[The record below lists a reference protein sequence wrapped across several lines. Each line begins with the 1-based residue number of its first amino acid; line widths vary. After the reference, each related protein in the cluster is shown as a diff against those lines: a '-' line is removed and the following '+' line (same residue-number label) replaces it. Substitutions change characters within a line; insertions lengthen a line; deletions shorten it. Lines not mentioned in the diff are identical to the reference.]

1 MARKRTLI
9 PSFPASSRTL
19 DLVLILVGAVLV
31 VTWIVGGG
39 GAGLWAFG
47 LVCIAVGALLLVA
60 DRFGA
65 GGVEDDE

>member
-1 MARKRTLI
+1 MARKKSFI
-9 PSFPASSRTL
+9 PALPASSRTL
-19 DLVLILVGAVLV
+19 DWLLILVGAVLV

-60 DRFGA
+60 DRFGGRA
-65 GGVEDDE
+65 EDDE